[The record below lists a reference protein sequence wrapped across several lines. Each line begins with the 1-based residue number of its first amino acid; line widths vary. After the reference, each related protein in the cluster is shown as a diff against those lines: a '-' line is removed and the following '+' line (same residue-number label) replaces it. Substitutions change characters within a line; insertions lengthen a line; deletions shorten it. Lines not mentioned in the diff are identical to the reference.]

1 MADVPEIAIAAV
13 NLLPACGDLNAVL
26 LCVVQTIFARL
37 QIPLP
42 PRCNHFEFRRQRLI
56 CQLESNLVVAFS
68 GAAMRERRRAFA
80 ERDFNLMF
88 RNDGTR
94 QRSPQ
99 QIFVL
104 VDSASFEC
112 RKNVSCKEFL
122 TQIFN
127 YNLAGA
133 GLVSLLDHRLNV
145 VSLADVA
152 YHGDHIVRIIFLEP
166 GNDDGGIESS
176 GIREYNF
183 FRHGRS
189 SHESGWLRRQA
200 VEGGWPS
207 ARASGSPL
215 DRKRLSAPS
224 LSLRP

>member
-1 MADVPEIAIAAV
+1 
-13 NLLPACGDLNAVL
+13 
-26 LCVVQTIFARL
+26 
-37 QIPLP
+37 
-42 PRCNHFEFRRQRLI
+42 
-56 CQLESNLVVAFS
+56 
-68 GAAMRERRRAFA
+68 MRERRRAFA

>member
-1 MADVPEIAIAAV
+1 MTDVPEIAIAAV

-80 ERDFNLMF
+80 ER
-88 RNDGTR
+88 
-94 QRSPQ
+94 
-99 QIFVL
+99 
-104 VDSASFEC
+104 
-112 RKNVSCKEFL
+112 EF
-122 TQIFN
+122 
-127 YNLAGA
+127 
-133 GLVSLLDHRLNV
+133 
-145 VSLADVA
+145 
-152 YHGDHIVRIIFLEP
+152 
-166 GNDDGGIESS
+166 
-176 GIREYNF
+176 NF